1 MAVYHPYCTSSDVT
15 GHTKNSDIP
24 VATIENAINMAS
36 RVVEEYTKRLY
47 HYYDFTSTAYNVPN
61 LDFID
66 GKYIYLPFPVINLT
80 EVACDG
86 EVIPLDDTSFA
97 EKPANYQTR
106 SVIEITQTKTYD
118 FLQQVKE
125 TKKTDA
131 KIKGIFGFSALS
143 DADVPDDTAFPAGIR
158 RACLLTASTFT
169 EFNRKEQVTL
179 DGDRTSIAEY
189 KIPDEA
195 KHILNFHK
203 RKVIV

>member
-1 MAVYHPYCTSSDVT
+1 MALYHPYCLESDVT

-24 VATIENAINMAS
+24 TSTIENSINMAS
-36 RVVEEYTKRLY
+36 RIVEEYTKRLF
-47 HYYDFTSTAYNVPN
+47 HYYDFSSTAYKAPN

-66 GKYIYLPFPVINLT
+66 GKYIYLPFPVISLS
-80 EVACDG
+80 EVKCDG
-86 EVIPLDDTSFA
+86 DVIPISNVSFA
-97 EKPANYQTR
+97 EKPSNYQTR
-106 SVIEITQTKTYD
+106 SVIEITQTVTYD
-118 FLQQVKE
+118 FLSQASE
-125 TKKTDA
+125 TKVVNA
-131 KIKGIFGFSALS
+131 EIKGIFGFQALS
-143 DADVPDDTAFPAGIR
+143 DSAVPDDIAFPAGIR
-158 RACLLTASTFT
+158 RACLLAAATFT